1 MADAQAQIR
10 FRFMA
15 YGANGSRET
24 GYVDAVDEAD
34 AVRRLSRDGKIP
46 YELTAARGVSPGAA
60 TRPFSLRSLFEPRLD
75 LTRLFAD
82 LAVMLNSGFNID
94 IALHAVADA
103 EPNKAQRARISAI
116 HSQISEGKSVAEAFA
131 AQPEIPP
138 DVAALVASGENSG
151 RLDTVFTELA
161 KNYTERA
168 RRRGEI
174 TEALLYPGFLIFVL
188 FAAVLLLSLYL
199 VPAIEPI
206 FENGGVETP
215 RIVTVLSGFGGFISA
230 YGMAVLIGFLVALL
244 LLLPLLRTQTA
255 RARFNNMLARI
266 PVASGF
272 ARAVTR
278 GRYLRVMSL
287 LLANGVPLHDSMQ
300 LAASSAPVAAYRD
313 RLGDARQA
321 VSGGET
327 LWRALEQ
334 SGVFTESIVS
344 LVKLGEESNN
354 LAPIMGRAAVM
365 TEAQLQRSISRF
377 LTFLTPAIT
386 IFLGFVVGTLVISVM
401 TTLLS
406 INEIAI
412 R

>member
-1 MADAQAQIR
+1 MAETLTR

-15 YGANGSRET
+15 YGENGAREA

-34 AVRRLSRDGKIP
+34 AVRRLSREGKTP
-46 YELTAARGVSPGAA
+46 FEVKAARGGGTA
-60 TRPFSLRSLFEPRLD
+60 RPDSKPLTLKSLFEPKLD

-103 EPNKAQRARISAI
+103 ESNKAQKSRISAI
-116 HSQISEGKSVAEAFA
+116 HSMISEGRSVADAFA
-131 AQPEIPP
+131 AQSEIPP

-161 KNYTERA
+161 ENYKLRAERQ
-168 RRRGEI
+168 REI
-174 TEALLYPGFLIFVL
+174 SEALLYPGFLILVL
-188 FAAVLLLSLYL
+188 FGTLLLLALYL

-206 FENGGVETP
+206 FDNGGVETP
-215 RIVTVLSGFGGFISA
+215 TVVAVLSGLGEFISG
-230 YGMAVLIGFLVALL
+230 YGSTILIAALAAVLLL
-244 LLLPLLRTQTA
+244 IPILRTPSA
-255 RARFNNMLARI
+255 RARSTNIFARI
-266 PVASGF
+266 PLAGGII
-272 ARAVTR
+272 RTVTR

-300 LAASSAPVAAYRD
+300 LAANAAPVQAFRQ
-313 RLGDARQA
+313 RLEEAREG
-321 VSGGET
+321 VSGGEP
-327 LWRALEQ
+327 LWQALNNTDLFTQ
-334 SGVFTESIVS
+334 SVVS

-354 LAPIMGRAAVM
+354 LAPIMGRTAAM
-365 TEAQLQRSISRF
+365 TDAQLQRSISRF

-386 IFLGFVVGTLVISVM
+386 IFLGLVVGTLVISVM

>member
-1 MADAQAQIR
+1 MADTLTR

-15 YGANGSRET
+15 FGENGRRES
-24 GYVDAVDEAD
+24 GFVEAVNEAD
-34 AVRRLSRDGKIP
+34 AVRRLSREGKIP
-46 YELTAARGVSPGAA
+46 FELSVARVGASS
-60 TRPFSLRSLFEPRLD
+60 TRPASVRSLFEPRLD

-103 EPNKAQRARISAI
+103 EPSKSQKTRINAI

-151 RLDTVFTELA
+151 RLDVVFSELS
-161 KNYTERA
+161 KNYTNRA
-168 RRRGEI
+168 ERRREI
-174 TEALLYPGFLIFVL
+174 SEALLYPGFLIVVL
-188 FAAVLLLSLYL
+188 LATLLLLSLYL

-206 FENGGVETP
+206 FESGGVETP
-215 RIVTVLSGFGGFISA
+215 LVVSTLSGFGAVIST
-230 YGMAVLIGFLVALL
+230 YGATALLVTAAAIL
-244 LLLPLLRTQTA
+244 LLLPLMRTAAT
-255 RARFNNMLARI
+255 RARIFNALARI
-266 PVASGF
+266 PVAAGF
-272 ARAVTR
+272 VRAITR
-278 GRYLRVMSL
+278 GRYLHVMSL
-287 LLANGVPLHDSMQ
+287 LLENGVPLHDSMQ
-300 LAASSAPVAAYRD
+300 LAANSAPVEKYRSELAA
-313 RLGDARQA
+313 ARQD
-321 VSGGET
+321 VSSGAP
-327 LWRALEQ
+327 LWQALEKCP
-334 SGVFTESIVS
+334 VFTNSVIS

-354 LAPIMGRAAVM
+354 LAPIMARAAAM
-365 TEAQLQRSISRF
+365 TDAQLQRTISRF

-386 IFLGFVVGTLVISVM
+386 IFLGLVVGTLVISVM

>member
-1 MADAQAQIR
+1 MAETFTR
-10 FRFMA
+10 YRFMA
-15 YGANGSRET
+15 YGENGSKET
-24 GYVDAVDEAD
+24 GFVDAIDEAD

-46 YELTAARGVSPGAA
+46 FEVTAARGSAPESGS
-60 TRPFSLRSLFEPRLD
+60 RPFSMRSLFEPRLD

-94 IALHAVADA
+94 IALRAVADA
-103 EPNKAQRARISAI
+103 EPGRAQKARIDAI
-116 HSQISEGKSVAEAFA
+116 HSQISEGKSVSEAFA
-131 AQPEIPP
+131 SQPEIPP

-151 RLDTVFTELA
+151 RMDVVFSELA
-161 KNYTERA
+161 KNYTQRAERQ
-168 RRRGEI
+168 REI
-174 TEALLYPGFLIFVL
+174 SEALLYPGFLIVVL
-188 FAAVLLLSLYL
+188 FGTLLLLSMYL

-215 RIVTVLSGFGGFISA
+215 TVVAALSGLGNFISI
-230 YGMAVLIGFLVALL
+230 YGMSILLGALIAILFLV
-244 LLLPLLRTQTA
+244 PFLRTPA
-255 RARFNNMLARI
+255 SRARIINVLARI
-266 PVASGF
+266 PVASGLVKT
-272 ARAVTR
+272 VTR

-300 LAASSAPVAAYRD
+300 LAASAAPVEAYRE
-313 RLGDARQA
+313 RLVEARQS
-321 VSGGET
+321 VSSGET
-327 LWRALEQ
+327 LWDALDQ
-334 SGVFTESIVS
+334 SGVFTDPIIS

-365 TEAQLQRSISRF
+365 TDAQLQRSISRF

-386 IFLGFVVGTLVISVM
+386 IFLGLVVGTLVISVM